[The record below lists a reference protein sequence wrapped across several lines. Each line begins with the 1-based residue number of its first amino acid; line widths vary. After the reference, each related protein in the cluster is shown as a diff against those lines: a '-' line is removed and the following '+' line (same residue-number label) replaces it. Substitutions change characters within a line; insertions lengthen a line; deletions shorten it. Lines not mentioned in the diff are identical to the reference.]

1 MENQAIIMAK
11 EWIIK
16 SIMALKW
23 FNLMKFVQ
31 EHKLDWYDTME
42 LVRQSHNEL
51 LTRDMNNL
59 KAYKTRLLHISFD
72 KDQYMED
79 QQRLYHENEEARKEL
94 LSTNQ
99 LD

>member
-1 MENQAIIMAK
+1 MVK

-16 SIMALKW
+16 EIMALKW
-23 FNLMKFVQ
+23 FDLMAFVNEQ
-31 EHKLDWYDTME
+31 KIDWYDTME

-51 LTRDMNNL
+51 LSWDILRL
-59 KAYKTRLLHISFD
+59 KNFRMRLLHISFD
-72 KDQYMED
+72 KDQYMEE
-79 QQRLYHENEEARKEL
+79 QQRLYHESEESRQEL